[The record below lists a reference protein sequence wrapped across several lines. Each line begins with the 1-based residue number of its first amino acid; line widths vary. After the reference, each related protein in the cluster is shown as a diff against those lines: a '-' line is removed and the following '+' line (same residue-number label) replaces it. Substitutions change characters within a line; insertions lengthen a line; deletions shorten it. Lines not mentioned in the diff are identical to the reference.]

1 MAASSHLAAAP
12 SSAPGTGELVFF
24 GFNPVYPPHVSVGSV
39 RPDGEMGEIKSLW
52 HNALQG
58 ATFVHDFCVTTRHVV
73 LFEGSMN
80 IRPLRMAALRHPLAY
95 DETQKARFGVL
106 RRRANGTIPG
116 VEVDEDVV
124 WCECESHEMVYH
136 FVNAWEDEGSGEIVV
151 TGVREDGFFHGALR
165 ARGTRE
171 WIADAL
177 NAGERTPRVHEWRL
191 NPATGA
197 VTSERFVFP
206 NDVVEVPRINDR
218 WTGVKN
224 RFAYAGRV
232 HEPSLA
238 RDAQPGREPEGASLT
253 GLPVGTHLPIHQ
265 LHELVADR
273 EAKAGPIARLLVHA
287 LLEQHGCEEIAAHLG
302 CEAHAGVANGEAQG
316 GFGG

>member
-1 MAASSHLAAAP
+1 MPPWELDGATLETKGACDFDGKLPFYVPFTAHP
-12 SSAPGTGELVFF
+12 KTAPGTGELIFF

-136 FVNAWEDEGSGEIVV
+136 FVNAWEDEGSGEREGCRALRGALQPRRAGVV
-151 TGVREDGFFHGALR
+151 AGDPLELRGGAPGVRCG
-165 ARGTRE
+165 
-171 WIADAL
+171 
-177 NAGERTPRVHEWRL
+177 RL
-191 NPATGA
+191 GGG
-197 VTSERFVFP
+197 S
-206 NDVVEVPRINDR
+206 
-218 WTGVKN
+218 
-224 RFAYAGRV
+224 
-232 HEPSLA
+232 
-238 RDAQPGREPEGASLT
+238 
-253 GLPVGTHLPIHQ
+253 
-265 LHELVADR
+265 ADR
-273 EAKAGPIARLLVHA
+273 ERTRRSATTREDAKGIEGNPGSDDDAPRSVGDGGGASRRAGRDMHAGEDGHGRRCERHRRRWRHARLVR
-287 LLEQHGCEEIAAHLG
+287 
-302 CEAHAGVANGEAQG
+302 
-316 GFGG
+316 